1 MDAPPSRRSRDLGI
15 LALATIAPLWGYGW
29 VVSKVALQYADPF
42 TFAALLSGL
51 GSACLFVLL
60 AATRRRLRPPPFVW
74 VVLIGLLQTA
84 LFNGL
89 ATLALTVGG
98 AGQVSVLVYT
108 MPFWLLLLAWPV
120 LGERLRGGQWP
131 AVALAL
137 TGLVLVVRPWDIGG
151 ALGGALACAAGL
163 SWAGGSLLLKLLQRR
178 GPQETLTLTAWQLG
192 IGGLMLAAVAVL
204 THGGWPVWTGSFV
217 ACLLYCVLLANAVC
231 WSLWNQ
237 ALKWL
242 PAGAAG
248 LGTLA
253 VPVLGVLAA
262 WLQLGEAPSPL
273 EGAGMTLI
281 VAGLAVLAA
290 AGLAAGRGGGA
301 SAAPDPAPPPF
312 ID

>member
-1 MDAPPSRRSRDLGI
+1 MITKFGFDYI
-15 LALATIAPLWGYGW
+15 E
-29 VVSKVALQYADPF
+29 PF
-42 TFAALLSGL
+42 TFAALRSVLS
-51 GSACLFVLL
+51 AAFLFVLL
-60 AATRRRLRPPPFVW
+60 LARRRPLRLVAPG
-74 VVLIGLLQTA
+74 LTLIIGLLQTSA
-84 LFNGL
+84 FV
-89 ATLALTVGG
+89 ALTLWALDHGG
-98 AGQVSVLVYT
+98 AGKTSVLAYT